1 MKHRPEPDIIRL
13 SNISENRFL
22 TGQTEFGVE
31 NESSPQK
38 TFSSLLFSSLLFS
51 SLLFSSL
58 LFSSAARAA
67 GEGSGRGPYVQA
79 DLAYAYEHITHDYP
93 EPAGAKKGKIST
105 VSDYF
110 RNIRTHSIHPRVSV
124 GYDFGGWRI
133 AADYARYR
141 KWNDSKYSVSIKE
154 LKENKGEN
162 INVAQYLKT
171 ENQENGSFH
180 AVSSLGLSAVY
191 DFKLNDKFKP
201 YIGARVAYGHIR
213 HQHRSVEQETT
224 IVTTYLQSGKPSPII
239 RGPTPK
245 PAHQESNS
253 IRRVGLGVI
262 AGVGFDITPNLTLDA
277 GYRYH
282 NWGRLE
288 NTRFKT
294 HEASL
299 GVRYRF

>member
-1 MKHRPEPDIIRL
+1 MNPAPK
-13 SNISENRFL
+13 N
-22 TGQTEFGVE
+22 
-31 NESSPQK
+31 
-38 TFSSLLFSSLLFS
+38 FSSLLFS

-67 GEGSGRGPYVQA
+67 SEDGGRGPYVQA

-93 EPAGAKKGKIST
+93 KPTGAKKGTTSTTIST

-141 KWNDSKYSVSIKE
+141 KWNNSKYSVSIKE
-154 LKENKGEN
+154 LKNNNKK
-162 INVAQYLKT
+162 KT

-201 YIGARVAYGHIR
+201 YIGARVAYGHVR
-213 HQHRSVEQETT
+213 HSIDSTKKITAGAGGAGSPVR
-224 IVTTYLQSGKPSPII
+224 PSYKS
-239 RGPTPK
+239 TQD
-245 PAHQESNS
+245 AHHQSNS

-262 AGVGFDITPNLTLDA
+262 AGVGFDITPKLTLDT

>member
-1 MKHRPEPDIIRL
+1 M
-13 SNISENRFL
+13 
-22 TGQTEFGVE
+22 
-31 NESSPQK
+31 
-38 TFSSLLFSSLLFS
+38 
-51 SLLFSSL
+51 
-58 LFSSAARAA
+58 
-67 GEGSGRGPYVQA
+67 QA
-79 DLAYAYEHITHDYP
+79 DLAYAYEHITRDYP
-93 EPAGAKKGKIST
+93 KPTGTGKNKIST

-110 RNIRTHSIHPRVSV
+110 RNIRTHSVHPRVSV

-141 KWNDSKYSVSIKE
+141 KWNNNKYSVNTKEVLRNGNENSGGKLNIKT
-154 LKENKGEN
+154 
-162 INVAQYLKT
+162 QKT
-171 ENQENGSFH
+171 EHQENGTFH

-201 YIGARVAYGHIR
+201 YIGARVAYGHVR
-213 HQHRSVEQETT
+213 HQVRSVQQRTD
-224 IVTTYLQSGKPSPII
+224 IVTTYPKEQDAKPSVTTGGPI
-239 RGPTPK
+239 PQ
-245 PAHQESNS
+245 PAYHESRS
-253 IRRVGLGVI
+253 ISSLGFGAV
-262 AGVGFDITPNLTLDA
+262 AGVGIDITPNLTLDA

>member
-1 MKHRPEPDIIRL
+1 MQPAKNL
-13 SNISENRFL
+13 L
-22 TGQTEFGVE
+22 
-31 NESSPQK
+31 
-38 TFSSLLFSSLLFS
+38 FSSLLFSSLLFS

-58 LFSSAARAA
+58 LFSSAAQAA
-67 GEGSGRGPYVQA
+67 SEGNGRGPYVQA
-79 DLAYAYEHITHDYP
+79 DLAYAAERITHDYP
-93 EPAGAKKGKIST
+93 KPTGAKKGTTSTTIST

-141 KWNDSKYSVSIKE
+141 KWNNSKYSVNTK
-154 LKENKGEN
+154 
-162 INVAQYLKT
+162 NVRTHESNGNRQDLKT
-171 ENQENGSFH
+171 ENQENGTFH

-191 DFKLNDKFKP
+191 DFDTGSRFKP
-201 YIGARVAYGHIR
+201 YAGVRVSYGHVR
-213 HQHRSVEQETT
+213 HSIDSTKKTIEVTT
-224 IVTTYLQSGKPSPII
+224 ILHDPGTE
-239 RGPTPK
+239 PTIYKVPK
-245 PAHQESNS
+245 TQDAHHESDS

-262 AGVGFDITPNLTLDA
+262 AGVGFDITPKLTLDA

-299 GVRYRF
+299 GMRYRF

>member
-1 MKHRPEPDIIRL
+1 MQPAK
-13 SNISENRFL
+13 N
-22 TGQTEFGVE
+22 
-31 NESSPQK
+31 
-38 TFSSLLFSSLLFS
+38 LLFSSLLFP
-51 SLLFSSL
+51 
-58 LFSSAARAA
+58 SAAQAA
-67 GEGSGRGPYVQA
+67 SEDNGRGPYVQA

-93 EPAGAKKGKIST
+93 KPTGAKKGTTIST

-110 RNIRTHSIHPRVSV
+110 RNIRTHSVHPRVSV

-141 KWNDSKYSVSIKE
+141 KWNNSKYSV
-154 LKENKGEN
+154 N
-162 INVAQYLKT
+162 IEKVRERNNGNTNVAQYLKA
-171 ENQENGSFH
+171 ENQENGTFH
-180 AVSSLGLSAVY
+180 AASSLGLSAVY

-201 YIGARVAYGHIR
+201 YIGARVAYGHVR
-213 HQHRSVEQETT
+213 HSIDSTKKT
-224 IVTTYLQSGKPSPII
+224 IEFLTAAGARGAAPTVYSPYKN
-239 RGPTPK
+239 TQD
-245 PAHQESNS
+245 AHQESNS

-262 AGVGFDITPNLTLDA
+262 AGVGFDITPKLTLDT

-282 NWGRLE
+282 YWGRLE

>member
-1 MKHRPEPDIIRL
+1 MQPAK
-13 SNISENRFL
+13 N
-22 TGQTEFGVE
+22 
-31 NESSPQK
+31 
-38 TFSSLLFSSLLFS
+38 LLFSSLLFS

-58 LFSSAARAA
+58 LFPSAAQAA
-67 GEGSGRGPYVQA
+67 SEGNGRGPYVQA
-79 DLAYAYEHITHDYP
+79 DLAYAAERITHDYP
-93 EPAGAKKGKIST
+93 EATAQKKGTTIST

-141 KWNDSKYSVSIKE
+141 KWNNNKYSVNIKE
-154 LKENKGEN
+154 LGRNSNENSGGKLN
-162 INVAQYLKT
+162 IQTQKT
-171 ENQENGSFH
+171 EHQENGTFH
-180 AVSSLGLSAVY
+180 AASSLGLSTIY
-191 DFKLNDKFKP
+191 DFDTGSRFKP
-201 YIGARVAYGHIR
+201 YIGMRVAYGHVR
-213 HQHRSVEQETT
+213 HQVRSVQQET
-224 IVTTYLQSGKPSPII
+224 IAVTTYSKEQNVAPSVTTG
-239 RGPTPK
+239 GPTKK
-245 PAHQESNS
+245 PAHHESRS
-253 IRRVGLGVI
+253 ISSLGFGAV
-262 AGVGFDITPNLTLDA
+262 AGVGIDITPKLTLDA

>member
-1 MKHRPEPDIIRL
+1 M
-13 SNISENRFL
+13 
-22 TGQTEFGVE
+22 
-31 NESSPQK
+31 
-38 TFSSLLFSSLLFS
+38 
-51 SLLFSSL
+51 
-58 LFSSAARAA
+58 
-67 GEGSGRGPYVQA
+67 QA
-79 DLAYAYEHITHDYP
+79 DLAYAAERITHDYP
-93 EPAGAKKGKIST
+93 EPTGAKKGTTIST

-141 KWNDSKYSVSIKE
+141 KWNNSKYSVSIKE
-154 LKENKGEN
+154 LKNNNKKK
-162 INVAQYLKT
+162 KT

-191 DFKLNDKFKP
+191 DFRPNDKFKP
-201 YIGARVAYGHIR
+201 YIGVRVAYGHVR
-213 HQHRSVEQETT
+213 HQVRSVQQETVA
-224 IVTTYLQSGKPSPII
+224 VTTYPNNGGAKTSVSSRMSL
-239 RGPTPK
+239 K
-245 PAHQESNS
+245 PAYHENRS
-253 IRRVGLGVI
+253 RRLGFGAV
-262 AGVGFDITPNLTLDA
+262 AGVGIDITPKLTLDA

>member
-1 MKHRPEPDIIRL
+1 M
-13 SNISENRFL
+13 SESK
-22 TGQTEFGVE
+22 
-31 NESSPQK
+31 NESSPK
-38 TFSSLLFSSLLFS
+38 KLLFS

-67 GEGSGRGPYVQA
+67 SEDGGRGPYVQA
-79 DLAYAYEHITHDYP
+79 DLAYAAERITHDYP

-154 LKENKGEN
+154 LENNNKKK
-162 INVAQYLKT
+162 KT

-213 HQHRSVEQETT
+213 HSIDSTKKITAGAGGAGSPVR
-224 IVTTYLQSGKPSPII
+224 PSYKS
-239 RGPTPK
+239 TQD
-245 PAHQESNS
+245 AHHQSNS

-262 AGVGFDITPNLTLDA
+262 AGVGFDITPKLTLDT

>member
-1 MKHRPEPDIIRL
+1 MNPARKKPSL
-13 SNISENRFL
+13 
-22 TGQTEFGVE
+22 
-31 NESSPQK
+31 
-38 TFSSLLFSSLLFS
+38 FSSLLFSSLLFS

-58 LFSSAARAA
+58 LFSSAAQAA
-67 GEGSGRGPYVQA
+67 SEGNGRGPYVQA
-79 DLAYAYEHITHDYP
+79 DLAYAYEHITRDYP
-93 EPAGAKKGKIST
+93 DAAGANQGKKIST

-110 RNIRTHSIHPRVSV
+110 RNIRTHSVHPRVSV

-141 KWNDSKYSVSIKE
+141 KWNNNKYSVNTK
-154 LKENKGEN
+154 KVRENENNKKGITVTE
-162 INVAQYLKT
+162 YLKA
-171 ENQENGSFH
+171 ENQENGTFH
-180 AVSSLGLSAVY
+180 AASSLGLSAVY
-191 DFKLNDKFKP
+191 DFRPNDKFKP
-201 YIGARVAYGHIR
+201 YIGARVAYGHVR
-213 HQHRSVEQETT
+213 HSIDSTKKTTEFVTSAGAPGGAPTVYSPHKNTQDDHRE
-224 IVTTYLQSGKPSPII
+224 GD
-239 RGPTPK
+239 
-245 PAHQESNS
+245 S

-299 GVRYRF
+299 GMRYRF

>member
-1 MKHRPEPDIIRL
+1 MNPARKKP
-13 SNISENRFL
+13 
-22 TGQTEFGVE
+22 
-31 NESSPQK
+31 
-38 TFSSLLFSSLLFS
+38 SLLFSSLLFS

-58 LFSSAARAA
+58 LFSSAAQAA
-67 GEGSGRGPYVQA
+67 SEGNGRGPYVQA
-79 DLAYAYEHITHDYP
+79 DLAYAAERITHDYP
-93 EPAGAKKGKIST
+93 EPTAQKKDTIST

-141 KWNDSKYSVSIKE
+141 KWNNNKYSVNIKE
-154 LKENKGEN
+154 LLRNGNENSGGKLN
-162 INVAQYLKT
+162 IQTQKT
-171 ENQENGSFH
+171 EHQENGTFH
-180 AVSSLGLSAVY
+180 AASSLGLSTIY
-191 DFKLNDKFKP
+191 DFDTGSRFKP
-201 YIGARVAYGHIR
+201 YIGMRVAYGHVR
-213 HQHRSVEQETT
+213 HQVRSVQQET
-224 IVTTYLQSGKPSPII
+224 IAVTTYSKEQNVAPSVTTG
-239 RGPTPK
+239 GPTKK
-245 PAHQESNS
+245 PAHHESRS
-253 IRRVGLGVI
+253 ISSLGFGAV
-262 AGVGFDITPNLTLDA
+262 AGVGIDITPKLTLDA

>member
-1 MKHRPEPDIIRL
+1 MCIR
-13 SNISENRFL
+13 STKNF
-22 TGQTEFGVE
+22 
-31 NESSPQK
+31 SSLL
-38 TFSSLLFSSLLFS
+38 FSSLLFSSLLFS

-67 GEGSGRGPYVQA
+67 GEDHGRGPYVQA
-79 DLAYAYEHITHDYP
+79 DLAYAYEHITRDYP
-93 EPAGAKKGKIST
+93 KPTDPSKGKIST

-124 GYDFGGWRI
+124 GYDFGGWRV

-141 KWNDSKYSVSIKE
+141 KWNNNKYSV
-154 LKENKGEN
+154 N
-162 INVAQYLKT
+162 IEKVQEVGKNRRDRKT

-191 DFKLNDKFKP
+191 DFRPNDKFKP
-201 YIGARVAYGHIR
+201 YIGVRVAYGHVR
-213 HQHRSVEQETT
+213 HGIDSTKKITGTLTAYPNDADAAATVYLDGHPQKN
-224 IVTTYLQSGKPSPII
+224 TYQK
-239 RGPTPK
+239 
-245 PAHQESNS
+245 SNS
-253 IRRVGLGVI
+253 SRRLGFGAM
-262 AGVGFDITPNLTLDA
+262 AGVGIDVAPGLTLDA